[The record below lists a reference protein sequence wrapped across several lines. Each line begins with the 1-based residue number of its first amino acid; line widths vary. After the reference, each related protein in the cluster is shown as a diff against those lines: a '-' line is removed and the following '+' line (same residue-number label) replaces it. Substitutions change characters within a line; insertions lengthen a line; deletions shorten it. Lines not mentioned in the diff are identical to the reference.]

1 MQKFFFLMKRFWW
14 RSDSPTSLRTIQR
27 IVLLGV
33 ALSAVGMLLSSGMIR
48 GFEREYQKRILDF
61 NAHLLVAPDRHFPV
75 TEEKLREA
83 LSALES
89 LRGETYQVNPYLMR
103 ETLFIHQGKIRGVVL
118 KGMPLEKEGILL
130 GKALAEKMGWQEGE
144 KIKVMI
150 PKGEEPLAHAIQKQP
165 IAGTFESGIYEID
178 SQFAL
183 IDFKALQEL
192 FALPK
197 EETGFE
203 IKISQPTRAPQ
214 VAKELQEHLGPFA
227 SVQSWVDLNRPLFE
241 ALTLEKWAFR
251 ILMGFIVLVAAFNL
265 IGAILLSIFR
275 KRKSIAMLSALGLPP
290 KQVRFLFASQG
301 LFLGMGGLLFGV
313 FLSLIL
319 STLLHSLF
327 PVAIDPEV
335 YFLDRL
341 PMAVEWKNIF
351 MIAVWSFL
359 LIGIASWWATQ
370 TILKL
375 SIREGLHEPGG

>member
-1 MQKFFFLMKRFWW
+1 MQKLFFLMKRFWW
-14 RSDSPTSLRTIQR
+14 RTDSPTSLRFIQK
-27 IVLLGV
+27 IVLFGIG
-33 ALSAVGMLLSSGMIR
+33 LSVMGMLLSLGMIR
-48 GFEREYQKRILDF
+48 GFEKEYQERILDF

-75 TEEKLREA
+75 TEAAIRKA
-83 LSALES
+83 LSSLPS
-89 LRGETYQVNPYLMR
+89 LRGETYQVSPYLLR
-103 ETLFIHQGKIRGVVL
+103 EALFIHQGKIRGVVL
-118 KGMPLEKEGILL
+118 KGVPLEKEGLLL
-130 GKALAEKMGWQEGE
+130 GEALAKKIGWKEGE
-144 KIKVMI
+144 GIKLMI
-150 PKGEEPLAHAIQKQP
+150 PQGGFSPMTQKWAV
-165 IAGTFESGIYEID
+165 AGTFESGIYEID

-183 IDFKALQEL
+183 IDFKALQAL
-192 FALPK
+192 FALSK
-197 EETGFE
+197 EETSFE

-214 VAKELQEHLGPFA
+214 VAKELQERLGPFA

-301 LFLGMGGLLFGV
+301 LFLGMGGLLLGV
-313 FLSLIL
+313 FLGLIL
-319 STLLHSLF
+319 SILLHSLF
-327 PVAIDPEV
+327 PVTIDPEV

-341 PMAVEWKNIF
+341 PMVMEWKDIF

-359 LIGIASWWATQ
+359 LIGVTSWWATQ

-375 SIREGLHEPGG
+375 SIREGLHQPGG